1 MNSKLFVVFGATGAQ
16 GSSIVST
23 FLSEPGWRVR
33 GVTRNPGSSA
43 SQNLAALGVELVKAD
58 LDDPASLAPAV
69 DGANAVFAMTDFWE
83 PLRDPANQ
91 SKLKPGQNI
100 NEWGY
105 HTELQRGK
113 TYN

>member
-1 MNSKLFVVFGATGAQ
+1 MNSKLIVVFCATGTQ

-33 GVTRNPGSSA
+33 GVIHNPGSSA

-69 DGANAVFAMTDFWE
+69 DGAHAVFAMTDTWE

-91 SKLKPGQNI
+91 SKLKPSQSI

-105 HTELQRGK
+105 HTELRRARK
-113 TYN
+113 HT